1 MTRYVSPFKRA
12 HVREVAHTVKAVAG
26 AVAMSF
32 LAISSA
38 TVAVGAIE
46 ILVRIW
52 R

>member
-1 MTRYVSPFKRA
+1 MTSGRALLKRQDI
-12 HVREVAHTVKAVAG
+12 RERAYTVKSVAG